1 MRCDDVD
8 VPPKPDHA
16 VVASNIHWHWTPN
29 GNLAS
34 ASVSLQGFLAAL
46 TPSAAVTSDSESL
59 TALNLSPVVE
69 VQDACNVRC
78 TTFSY
83 GSVNYR
89 MRLEGLLLR

>member
-1 MRCDDVD
+1 
-8 VPPKPDHA
+8 
-16 VVASNIHWHWTPN
+16 
-29 GNLAS
+29 
-34 ASVSLQGFLAAL
+34 
-46 TPSAAVTSDSESL
+46 VTSDSESL